1 MLLLRQKAEMLFQ
14 HYSCHLDT
22 QKSLLTLFGRT
33 KDGSVAIHTKI
44 KPFLICS
51 KDPRYC
57 FDPENELLQR
67 FTCTAIKGNDIT
79 NWGARVFYKADFNS
93 VIDFYIIRKR
103 LRLRGV
109 KFFDDQVS
117 LSSQWFIKRDIRPCS
132 CFRVEVNKFNGART
146 TCDAEYFLKS
156 IKADKGYI
164 APLVLSYDLECLSLS
179 GGFPDAAKDPIIT
192 IGCYSKKEFKC
203 FCLNDTPGYDS
214 FQSERQMIKAFLAYV
229 SELSPD
235 FLTGY
240 NINRFDNTY
249 LERRCKIYN
258 IHFKWSR
265 FKGYVSTIK
274 HITTRSNQKG
284 TQEQYQLD
292 LPGIVVMDGYEVMRG
307 QHNLSRYSLEAVCQ
321 HFLGTGKDDMPYEQI
336 PIKYQTPEGRKQIA
350 DYCVKDCKLVID
362 LFDKLKKIINLL
374 QMGQVTGCF
383 ASDVLN
389 RGQGIRT
396 VTLMQY
402 YCKGK
407 IHIPRTDKTSDGF
420 QGAVVLPPKKGMY
433 RDAVICVDFAS
444 LYPSI
449 MRALNMC
456 YSTLVSNEEI
466 EANGWVEGEDVLT
479 VPDYDWVDGRLKV
492 THNPN
497 NCSFLTPKVRQG
509 VLPLILATV
518 YNERK
523 KVKKYMKSLYGT
535 DQYAVQDG
543 KQLAL
548 KVVMNSIYGFTGAKK
563 GFLPEPR
570 IASSVTKYGRGLTL
584 RTMDSVN
591 NNPEWKG
598 SEVIYG
604 DSVAEDTPLLVKIN
618 GAFNIVMIKD
628 LGKTFVDYG
637 EKQSCELQN
646 VEVWSDT
653 GWTKVHRVIRHKV
666 SKKMYRVYTED
677 SFVDVTEDHSMLKK
691 DGTPVK
697 PTECTRD
704 LMEANF
710 PDVETTDMKMT
721 YWEAYHWGMSL
732 ATRSCTYNV
741 EYDEW
746 KIPTWVLLAPDHVAH
761 GFFEGLCSSGTGKE
775 KTRRFSRKK
784 EVILR
789 YQFLAH
795 RVKFNTAI
803 NFHKSGTRIVFKHM
817 KTLTKFGVLP
827 LPSKQQWVYDLT
839 TESSHFHAGPGK
851 LVVHNTDSCFVKLS
865 REFCDGKD
873 NKELVANAHTQG
885 EIMAA
890 DITQMFRDPILMEY
904 EMAFEPPFVLMK
916 RKKYFGKKCEPGK
929 DPKTYIKGIECIRRD
944 YCPMV
949 IKTQRHMIDLILDD
963 KIKEAVS
970 FVQDVMARVY
980 AGQVDIND
988 LALTKKLSQ
997 KPEEYKS
1004 TAPHVELAK
1013 RLNGK
1018 YQAGERV
1025 EYFIRAGFDDLN
1037 KRAITRE
1044 ELEDFPLDFAYY
1056 AEKQLWEPIQR
1067 IMDLVV
1073 QRNVFRRH
1081 SVTAP
1086 IKSGA
1091 MTKFIKVTK
1100 RKRTEKTKK
1109 EEVRKR
1115 KVTDTDIRS
1124 FFG

>member
-1 MLLLRQKAEMLFQ
+1 MLFQ

-22 QKSLLTLFGRT
+22 RKSLLTLFGRT
-33 KDGSVAIHTKI
+33 KDGSVALHTKI

-57 FDPENELLQR
+57 FDSDDQLLNK
-67 FTCTAIKGNDIT
+67 FTCTAIKGNDIL
-79 NWGARVFYKADFNS
+79 NWGSRVFYRADFGS

-103 LRLRGV
+103 LRTHGV
-109 KFFDDQVS
+109 KFYDDQVS

-132 CFRVEVNKFNGART
+132 CFQVQVNKFRGALT
-146 TCDAEYFLKS
+146 TCDAEYFLKTLKTS
-156 IKADKGYI
+156 TGYI

-179 GGFPDAAKDPIIT
+179 GGFPDPSKDPIIT
-192 IGCYSKKEFKC
+192 IGCFSKKESRC
-203 FCLNDTPGYDS
+203 FCLKDTPGYDS
-214 FQSERQMIKAFLAYV
+214 FQTERQMIKAFLAYV

-249 LERRCKIYN
+249 LETRCKVYN
-258 IHFKWSR
+258 INFRWSR
-265 FKGYVSTIK
+265 MKGYVSTIK

-284 TQEQYQLD
+284 TQEQYRLD

-307 QHNLSRYSLEAVCQ
+307 QHNLSRYSLEAVSQ
-321 HFLGTGKDDMPYEQI
+321 HFLGTGKDDMPYDQI
-336 PIKYQTPEGRKQIA
+336 PVKFQTPSGRKQLA

-374 QMGQVTGCF
+374 QMAQVTGCF

-407 IHIPRTDKTSDGF
+407 VHIPRTDRTSDGF
-420 QGAVVLPPKKGMY
+420 QGAVVLPPKSGMY

-492 THNPN
+492 THNPK
-497 NCSFLTPKVRQG
+497 NCSFVTPKIRQG

-523 KVKKYMKSLYGT
+523 KVKKYMKTLYGT

-604 DSVAEDTPLLVKIN
+604 DSVAADTPLLVKIN
-618 GAFNIVMIKD
+618 GAFDIVNIED
-628 LGKTFVDYG
+628 LGKVFIEYG
-637 EKQSCELQN
+637 DKQSCELEN
-646 VEVWSDT
+646 VLVWSDT
-653 GWTKVHRVIRHKV
+653 GWTKVFRVIRHKV

-677 SFVDVTEDHSMLKK
+677 SFVDVTEDHSMLKR

-697 PTECTRD
+697 PTDCTRD
-704 LMEANF
+704 LMEAEF
-710 PDVETTDMKMT
+710 PTLETSDMTMT
-721 YWEAYHWGMSL
+721 YWEAYNWGVSL
-732 ATRSCTYNV
+732 ATRKCTFNV
-741 EYDEW
+741 EYDDW
-746 KIPTWVLLAPDHVAH
+746 KIPTWVLLAPDHVAY

-775 KTRRFSRKK
+775 KTRRFSKRK

-795 RVKFNTAI
+795 RVKYNTAI
-803 NFHKSGTRIVFKHM
+803 NFHKAGIRVVFKHM
-817 KTLTKFGVLP
+817 KSVTKFGVSALP
-827 LPSKQQWVYDLT
+827 KKDQWVYDLT
-839 TESSHFHAGPGK
+839 TGSSHFHAGPGK

-865 REFCDGKD
+865 RDFCDGKD
-873 NKELVANAHTQG
+873 KKELVANAHTQG

-890 DITQMFRDPILMEY
+890 DITRMFRDPILMEY

-929 DPKTYIKGIECIRRD
+929 EPKTYIKGIECIRRD
-944 YCPMV
+944 YCPLV
-949 IKTQRHMIDLILDD
+949 IKTQRRMIDYILDD
-963 KIKEAVS
+963 KIREAVS
-970 FVQDVMARVY
+970 FVQDTMARVY

-988 LALTKKLSQ
+988 LAMTKKLSQ

-1013 RLNGK
+1013 RLNGR

-1025 EYFIRAGFDDLN
+1025 EYFIRAGVDDLN
-1037 KRAITRE
+1037 KRAVTRD
-1044 ELEDFPLDFAYY
+1044 ELKLYPLDFAYY
-1056 AEKQLWEPIQR
+1056 AERQLWQPIQR

-1073 QRNVFRRH
+1073 QKTVFRRH

-1086 IKSGA
+1086 IRTGA
-1091 MTKFIKVTK
+1091 MTKFVTVTK
-1100 RKRTEKTKK
+1100 RKRSEKTKRD
-1109 EEVRKR
+1109 EVIKR
-1115 KVTDTDIRS
+1115 KVTDADIRS

>member
-1 MLLLRQKAEMLFQ
+1 MLFQ
-14 HYSCHLDT
+14 HYSCFLDKE
-22 QKSLLTLFGRT
+22 KSLLTLYGRT
-33 KDGSVAIHTKI
+33 KNGSVALHTKL
-44 KPFLICS
+44 KPFLICA

-57 FDPENELLQR
+57 FDEGSKLLQK
-67 FTCTAIKGNDIT
+67 FSVHVHKGNDIT
-79 NWGARVFYKADFNS
+79 NWGDRVFFKVRFQS
-93 VIDFYIIRKR
+93 VIDFYVVRKALRKR
-103 LRLRGV
+103 SV
-109 KFFDDQVS
+109 KFYDDQVS
-117 LSSQWFIKRDIRPCS
+117 LESQWFIERDIRPCG
-132 CFRVEVNKFNGART
+132 CFQVEVNKFHGKRT
-146 TCDAEYFLKS
+146 TCSKEYFLKS
-156 IKADKGYI
+156 LKKDKSYI
-164 APLVLSYDLECLSLS
+164 EPVVLSYDIECLSTT
-179 GGFPDAAKDPIIT
+179 GGFPDPKTDPIIT
-192 IGCYSKKEFKC
+192 IGCYSKKESVC
-203 FCLNDTPGYDS
+203 FCLHETPGHFYYE
-214 FQSERQMIKAFLAYV
+214 SERDMIKAFLCHV
-229 SELSPD
+229 SGVSPD
-235 FLTGY
+235 ILTGY

-249 LERRCKIYN
+249 LETRCKILN
-258 IHFKWSR
+258 VSFIWSR
-265 FKGYVSTIK
+265 ERNYRSSIR

-292 LPGIVVMDGYEVMRG
+292 LPGIIVMDGYEVMRG
-307 QHNLSRYSLEAVCQ
+307 QHNLSRYSLEAVAQ
-321 HFLGTGKDDMPYEQI
+321 HFLGKGKNDMPYEQI
-336 PIKYQTPEGRKQIA
+336 PVKFQSPEGRKQLA
-350 DYCVKDCKLVID
+350 DYCVMDCKLVVD
-362 LFDKLKKIINLL
+362 LFDKLKKVVNLI
-374 QMGQVTGCF
+374 QMARVTGCF

-456 YSTLVSNEEI
+456 YSTLVSNEDI
-466 EANGWVEGEDVLT
+466 EKNGWVEGEDVLT
-479 VPDYDWVDGRLKV
+479 VPDYDWVGGRLKV

-509 VLPLILATV
+509 ILPMILATV

-591 NNPEWKG
+591 NNPAWKG

-604 DSVAEDTPLLVKIN
+604 DSVSEDTPLIVKIK
-618 GAFNIVMIKD
+618 GAFEIVQIKD
-628 LGKTFVDYG
+628 LASDFVEYG
-637 EKQSCELQN
+637 DKQSCELSD
-646 VEVWSDT
+646 VEVWSDS
-653 GWTKVHRVIRHKV
+653 GWTKVRRVIRHKV
-666 SKKMYRVYTED
+666 SKKMYRVNTED
-677 SFVDVTEDHSMLKK
+677 SYVDVTEDHSMLKS

-704 LMEANF
+704 LLEVDY
-710 PDVETTDMKMT
+710 PDVEASDMDMS
-721 YWEAYHWGMSL
+721 YWEAFNWGLSL
-732 ATRSCTYNV
+732 VMKKCLYGV
-741 EYDEW
+741 EYEEW
-746 KIPTWVLLAPDHVAH
+746 KVPTWVLLAPKHVVF
-761 GFFEGLCSSGTGKE
+761 GFFEGVCSYGSGKE
-775 KTRRFSRKK
+775 KNRKFSVNK
-784 EVILR
+784 EHALR

-795 RVKFNTAI
+795 RVGYKSAL
-803 NFHKSGTRIVFKHM
+803 NFHARSVRVIFKSQT
-817 KTLTKFGVLP
+817 T
-827 LPSKQQWVYDLT
+827 PSKFAVNELKHKEAWVYDLT
-839 TESSHFHAGPGK
+839 TDSSHFHVGPGR

-873 NKELVANAHTQG
+873 NRELVANAHVKG
-885 EIMAA
+885 EVMAA
-890 DITQMFRDPILMEY
+890 DITKMFRDPVLMEY

-929 DPKTYIKGIECIRRD
+929 EPKTYIKGIECIRRD

-963 KIKEAVS
+963 KIDEAVS
-970 FVQDVMARVY
+970 YVQEVMARVY
-980 AGQVDIND
+980 AGDIPVDD

-997 KPEEYKS
+997 KPEEYKT
-1004 TAPHVELAK
+1004 TAPHVELAL
-1013 RLNGK
+1013 RLKGK

-1025 EYFIRAGFDDLN
+1025 EYFIKAGRMDLN
-1037 KRAITRE
+1037 KRGISRE
-1044 ELEDFPLDFAYY
+1044 ELVLYPLDYAYY

-1073 QRNVFRRH
+1073 ERNVFHRRR
-1081 SVTAP
+1081 VTAP
-1086 IKSGA
+1086 VRAGA

-1100 RKRTEKTKK
+1100 RKRTERVEK
-1109 EEVRKR
+1109 EAVVKR
-1115 KVTDTDIRS
+1115 KVTDADIRS

>member
-1 MLLLRQKAEMLFQ
+1 MIFQ
-14 HYSCHLDT
+14 HYSCSLDSRT
-22 QKSLLTLFGRT
+22 SLLTLYGRT
-33 KDGSVAIHTKI
+33 AQGSAAIHTKI
-44 KPFLICS
+44 SPFLVCN

-57 FDPENELLQR
+57 FAADDNTLHK
-67 FTCTAIKGNDIT
+67 FTVTAIKGHDIT
-79 NWGARVFYKADFNS
+79 SWGHRVFYKVHFKS
-93 VIDFYIIRKR
+93 VIDFYVVRKR
-103 LRLRGV
+103 LRMQGIR
-109 KFFDDQVS
+109 FYDDQVS
-117 LSSQWFIKRDIRPCS
+117 LSSQWFIRRDIRPCS
-132 CFRVEVNKFNGART
+132 CFRVEVNKFNGKRT

-156 IKADKGYI
+156 LKSDKSYI
-164 APLVLSYDLECLSLS
+164 APLVLSYDLECLSQS
-179 GGFPDAAKDPIIT
+179 GGFPEPTKDPIIT
-192 IGCYSKKEFKC
+192 IGCYSSKESKC
-203 FCLNDTPGYDS
+203 FCLHDTPGYDS
-214 FQSERQMIKAFLAYV
+214 FQTERQMIKSFLAYV

-249 LERRCKIYN
+249 LETRCKILN

-265 FKGYVSTIK
+265 LKSHISKIK

-284 TQEQYQLD
+284 TQEQYRLD
-292 LPGIVVMDGYEVMRG
+292 LPGIVVIDGYEVMRG
-307 QHNLSRYSLEAVCQ
+307 QHNLSRYSLESVCQ
-321 HFLGTGKDDMPYEQI
+321 HFLGTGKDDMPYDQI
-336 PIKYQTPEGRKQIA
+336 PVKFKTPEGRKLLA

-362 LFDKLKKIINLL
+362 LFDKLKKIVNLI
-374 QMGQVTGCF
+374 QMAQVTGCF

-407 IHIPRTDKTSDGF
+407 IHIPRTDKTSNGF
-420 QGAVVLPPKKGMY
+420 QGAVVLPPKQGMY

-456 YSTLVSNEEI
+456 YSTLVTNEEI

-492 THNPN
+492 THNPE
-497 NCSFLTPKVRQG
+497 NCSFVTPKVRQG
-509 VLPLILATV
+509 VLPLILGTV

-523 KVKKYMKSLYGT
+523 KVKKFMKTLYGT

-591 NNPEWKG
+591 NNPAWKG

-604 DSVAEDTPLLVKIN
+604 DSVAEDTPLLVKIE
-618 GAFNIVMIKD
+618 GAFEIIQIKD
-628 LGKTFVDYG
+628 LASDFVEYG
-637 EKQSCELQN
+637 DKQSCELSN
-646 VEVWSDT
+646 VLVWSDT
-653 GWTKVHRVIRHKV
+653 GWTKVQRVIRHRV

-677 SFVDVTEDHSMLKK
+677 SVVDVTEDHSMLKK

-704 LMEANF
+704 LMEVDY
-710 PDVETTDMKMT
+710 PDVGFSDMKMS
-721 YWEAYHWGMSL
+721 YGEAYSWGVSF
-732 ATRSCTYNV
+732 AQKKCNYGV
-741 EYDEW
+741 EYEEW
-746 KIPTWVLLAPDHVAH
+746 KIPTWVLTAPLHVTF
-761 GFFEGLCSSGTGKE
+761 GYFEGMCSVGSGKE
-775 KTRRFSRKK
+775 RSRRIMSTK
-784 EVILR
+784 EGVMR

-795 RVKFNTAI
+795 RAL
-803 NFHKSGTRIVFKHM
+803 HKSAVNLYKNKFRVCFKHIAT
-817 KTLTKFGVLP
+817 KTNFGVKKL
-827 LPSKQQWVYDLT
+827 KQKMQWVYDLT
-839 TESSHFHAGPGK
+839 TDNSHFHVGPGK

-873 NKELVANAHTQG
+873 NRELVSNAHIKG
-885 EIMAA
+885 EIMAS
-890 DITQMFRDPILMEY
+890 DITKMFRDPVLMEY

-944 YCPMV
+944 YCQMV
-949 IKTQRHMIDLILDD
+949 IKTQRHMIDLILSDRID
-963 KIKEAVS
+963 EAVS
-970 FVQDVMARVY
+970 HVQSVMARVY
-980 AGQVDIND
+980 AGDIPVDD
-988 LALTKKLSQ
+988 LVLTKKLSQ
-997 KPEEYKS
+997 RPEDYKTS
-1004 TAPHVELAK
+1004 APHVELAK

-1025 EYFIRAGFDDLN
+1025 EYFIKAGMEDLN

-1044 ELEDFPLDFAYY
+1044 ELLVYPLDFKYY
-1056 AEKQLWEPIQR
+1056 AEKQLWQPIQR

-1073 QRNVFRRH
+1073 QRPVFRKTH
-1081 SVTAP
+1081 VSAP
-1086 IKSGA
+1086 IKCGA
-1091 MTKFIKVTK
+1091 MTKFVTITK
-1100 RKRTEKTKK
+1100 RKRSEKTAYSSPQ
-1109 EEVRKR
+1109 KR
-1115 KVTDTDIRS
+1115 KVTDADIRS

>member
-1 MLLLRQKAEMLFQ
+1 MLFQ
-14 HYSCHLDT
+14 HFSCYLDT

-51 KDPRYC
+51 KDPRYY
-57 FDPENELLQR
+57 FDREDKFRKYYEK
-67 FTCTAIKGNDIT
+67 FSTTAIKGHDIT
-79 NWGARVFYKADFNS
+79 SWGARVFYRADFQN
-93 VIDFYIIRKR
+93 VIDYYIIRKQ
-103 LRLRGV
+103 LRLKGV
-109 KFFDDQVS
+109 KFYDDQVS
-117 LSSQWFIKRDIRPCS
+117 LASQWFIKRDIRPCS
-132 CFRVEVNKFNGART
+132 CFQVEVNNYRGKRT

-156 IKADKGYI
+156 IKADKSYI
-164 APLVLSYDLECLSLS
+164 APVVLSYDLECLSQS
-179 GGFPDAAKDPIIT
+179 GGFPDPRHDPIIT
-192 IGCYSKKEFKC
+192 IGCFSKVESKC
-203 FCLNDTPGYDS
+203 FCLHETPGYDS
-214 FQSERQMIKAFLAYV
+214 YANERQMIKAFLAYV
-229 SELSPD
+229 SQLSPD

-249 LERRCKIYN
+249 LETRCKILN
-258 IHFKWSR
+258 IQFRWSR
-265 FKGYVSTIK
+265 VKAYTSSIK

-292 LPGIVVMDGYEVMRG
+292 LPGIVVMDGYEVMRS

-321 HFLGTGKDDMPYEQI
+321 HFLGTGKDDMPYDQI
-336 PIKYQTPEGRKQIA
+336 PVKFQTPEGRKELA
-350 DYCVKDCKLVID
+350 DYCVKDCKLVVD
-362 LFDKLKKIINLL
+362 LFGKLKKVVNLV
-374 QMGQVTGCF
+374 QMSQVTGCF

-407 IHIPRTDKTSDGF
+407 VHIPRTDKTSDGF
-420 QGAVVLPPKKGMY
+420 QGAVVLPPKRGMY

-456 YSTLVSNEEI
+456 YSTLVTNEEI

-497 NCSFLTPKVRQG
+497 NCSFVTPKIRQG
-509 VLPLILATV
+509 ILPRILATV
-518 YNERK
+518 YYERK

-604 DSVAEDTPLLVKIN
+604 DSVSADTPLLVKVN
-618 GAFNIVMIKD
+618 GAFDIINIED
-628 LGKTFVDYG
+628 LGKHFIEYG
-637 EKQSCELQN
+637 DKESCELSN
-646 VEVWSDT
+646 VKVWSDK

-666 SKKMYRVYTED
+666 KKKMYRVFTED

-697 PTECTRD
+697 PTDCSRD
-704 LMEANF
+704 LMEVDF
-710 PDVETTDMKMT
+710 PEVEVSKMNMS
-721 YWEAYHWGMSL
+721 YWEAYQWGVSL
-732 ATRSCTYNV
+732 AHRSCSYEV
-741 EYDEW
+741 EYDDW
-746 KIPTWVLLAPDHVAH
+746 VVPTWVLLAPEHVVY
-761 GFFEGLCSSGTGKE
+761 GFFEGFCSSGTGKE
-775 KTRRFSRKK
+775 KTRRMSTRKD
-784 EVILR
+784 VLLR

-795 RVKFNTAI
+795 RVKHATAI
-803 NFHKSGTRIVFKHM
+803 NFHTSGFRMVFKHM
-817 KTLTKFGVLP
+817 KTLTKFGVKE
-827 LPSKQQWVYDLT
+827 LPSKSQWVYDLT
-839 TESSHFHAGPGK
+839 TSSGHFHVGPGK

-873 NKELVANAHTQG
+873 NKELVANAHAKG
-885 EIMAA
+885 EVMAS

-929 DPKTYIKGIECIRRD
+929 DPKIYIKGIECIRRD

-949 IKTQRHMIDLILDD
+949 IKTQRHMIDLILED
-963 KIKEAVS
+963 KIHEAVS
-970 FVQDVMARVY
+970 YVQTVMSNVY
-980 AGQVDIND
+980 AGQIDIND

-1025 EYFIRAGFDDLN
+1025 EYFIRAGMDDLN

-1044 ELEDFPLDFAYY
+1044 ELEKYPLDFVYY

-1073 QRNVFRRH
+1073 GRNVFRRQ

-1086 IKSGA
+1086 IRSGA
-1091 MTKFIKVTK
+1091 MTKFVKITK
-1100 RKRTEKTKK
+1100 RKRSHKISPQA
-1109 EEVRKR
+1109 VQKR
-1115 KVTDTDIRS
+1115 KVTDADIRS